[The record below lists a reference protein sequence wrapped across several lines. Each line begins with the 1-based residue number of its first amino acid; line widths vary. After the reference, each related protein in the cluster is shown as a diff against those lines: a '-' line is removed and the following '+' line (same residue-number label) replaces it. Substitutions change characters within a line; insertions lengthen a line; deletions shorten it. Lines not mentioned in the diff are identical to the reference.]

1 MDVMLFL
8 GLVGFAFA
16 TLITPGPN
24 NLLLM
29 SSGALFGWRATLPHI
44 VGIQVGFA
52 SVLVGAIFG
61 LGAVLQSFPELLT
74 VVKIGGASWLLWMAT
89 RFFRLARSSH
99 SLVIQ
104 DGPTAT
110 AVPRPFRFHE
120 GVLFQWANPKA
131 ILIAVSTAGA
141 YSKIAE
147 DVVYRAVT
155 IGSVFL
161 VVGVS
166 TSATWTTLGEL
177 LHRMMSEGR
186 AAAVINAV
194 IGLML
199 VGTAATILLA

>member
-110 AVPRPFRFHE
+110 AVPAHSDFTR
-120 GVLFQWANPKA
+120 
-131 ILIAVSTAGA
+131 A
-141 YSKIAE
+141 YS
-147 DVVYRAVT
+147 
-155 IGSVFL
+155 F
-161 VVGVS
+161 
-166 TSATWTTLGEL
+166 
-177 LHRMMSEGR
+177 
-186 AAAVINAV
+186 N
-194 IGLML
+194 GL
-199 VGTAATILLA
+199 IRKRF